1 MLQRDKNQ
9 DNTLNAIKKFD
20 HLISTSKNRIIT
32 VQRILTNQYLL
43 LSGIVLLAL
52 VLRFYKLGEWSFW
65 WDEMFTV
72 RDAQNVFAD
81 FLNASPITFVLTH
94 YSIAI
99 FGLSEWSAR
108 LGAALIGVITVPV
121 LFFMVRKIFGINVA
135 LIASLLLAI
144 SPWHLYWSQNARFY
158 AALLLLYSLTLF
170 SFYLWVEKREKKYLF
185 LSAVFLAI
193 AIWEKMSVLY
203 IVPVI
208 VLFLILSTGMPTK
221 RKIKENLKYIAY
233 FGIFLL
239 ILVALFARRLL
250 LEPFLLFDLNLGWLN
265 NNPFWIVSG
274 VVYYIGVPTFII
286 ATIGIGYL
294 LVKDRKAGLLFG
306 LSAYLPLILTAGLSL
321 ITFTANRYVFITLT
335 SWILLASIAANELI
349 KHTQGPMRLLSLSC
363 LLVLILSPLS
373 ENVLYFQYQNGNRD
387 NWKAAFQYIQTH
399 RQENDIVVSANH
411 LIGNYYMQE
420 TTLRMEAFDLNTIN
434 EFERRIWFVEDMN
447 VLEKWPETHRWIT
460 TNTNLMAIFD
470 VVVQAR
476 NFKMRVYLY
485 DPTNP

>member
-32 VQRILTNQYLL
+32 VQRILVNQYLL
-43 LSGIVLLAL
+43 LTSIVLLAL
-52 VLRFYKLGEWSFW
+52 VLRLYKLGEWSFW
-65 WDEMFTV
+65 GDEMFTL
-72 RDAQNVFAD
+72 RNAQNVFAD
-81 FLNASPITFVLTH
+81 FLNTSPITFVLTH

-108 LGAALIGVITVPV
+108 LGPALIGVITVPV
-121 LFFMVRKIFGINVA
+121 LFFMVRKMFGVNIA
-135 LIASLLLAI
+135 LIFTILLAV

-158 AALLLLYSLTLF
+158 AAILLLYSLTLF
-170 SFYLWVEKREKKYLF
+170 FFYLWVENREKKYLV
-185 LSAVFLAI
+185 LSTVFLAVG
-193 AIWEKMSVLY
+193 IWEKMSVLF
-203 IVPVI
+203 IVPV
-208 VLFLILSTGMPTK
+208 LLMFLILNGGVPSK
-221 RKIKENLKYIAY
+221 DKIKKNLRYIVF

-239 ILVALFARRLL
+239 AVISLFARPLL
-250 LEPFLLFDLNLGWLN
+250 ADPFLILNLNFGWTN
-265 NNPFWIVSG
+265 NNPFWIIAG

-306 LSAYLPLILTAGLSL
+306 LSAYLPLIMTAGLSL
-321 ITFTANRYVFITLT
+321 VTFTANRYVFITLT
-335 SWILLASIAANELI
+335 SWLLLASIGLYELI
-349 KHTQGPMRLLSLSC
+349 KDSRGPVRLVSLGC
-363 LLVLILSPLS
+363 LLVLVLTPLS
-373 ENVLYFQYQNGNRD
+373 ENVLYYQYQNGNRD
-387 NWKAAFQYIQTH
+387 NWKAAFTYI
-399 RQENDIVVSANH
+399 ENNKQHDDLIVSANH
-411 LIGNYYMQE
+411 LIGNFYMQNSII
-420 TTLRMEAFDLNTIN
+420 RMESADLDAISKMD
-434 EFERRIWFVEDMN
+434 RRIWFVEDMN

-460 TNTNLMAIFD
+460 TNTNLMAVFD

>member
-1 MLQRDKNQ
+1 MDIPLSVKTYIDK
-9 DNTLNAIKKFD
+9 L
-20 HLISTSKNRIIT
+20 SPTSKIRVIA
-32 VQRILTNQYLL
+32 VQRILVNQYLL
-43 LSGIVLLAL
+43 LTSIVLLAL

-65 WDEMFTV
+65 WDEMFTL
-72 RDAQNVFAD
+72 RDVQNVFAD
-81 FLNASPITFVLTH
+81 FLNASPITFVLMH

-108 LGAALIGVITVPV
+108 LGPALIGIITVPV

-170 SFYLWVEKREKKYLF
+170 SFYLWVDKREKKYLA
-185 LSAVFLAI
+185 LSAVFLAV

-221 RKIKENLKYIAY
+221 GMIKKNLKYIAY

-306 LSAYLPLILTAGLSL
+306 LSAYLPLIMTAGLSMV
-321 ITFTANRYVFITLT
+321 TFTANRYVFITLT

>member
-1 MLQRDKNQ
+1 LE
-9 DNTLNAIKKFD
+9 TFLKFVSNFYQLKTRLLD
-20 HLISTSKNRIIT
+20 IQEL
-32 VQRILTNQYLL
+32 LTNQFLL
-43 LSGIVLLAL
+43 LSGIIILATG
-52 VLRFYKLGEWSFW
+52 LRFYKLGEWSFW
-65 WDEMFTV
+65 WDEMFTL
-72 RDAQNVFAD
+72 RDVQNVFAD
-81 FLNASPITFVLTH
+81 RFSSSPITFGLTH
-94 YSIAI
+94 FSINI
-99 FGLSEWSAR
+99 FGINEWSAR
-108 LGAALIGVITVPV
+108 LAPAIIGIVTIPL
-121 LFFMVRKIFGINVA
+121 LFFFIKKMFGINVA

-158 AALLLLYSLTLF
+158 AAILLLYSLTLF
-170 SFYLWVEKREKKYLF
+170 SFYLWIEKREKKYLV
-185 LSAVFLAI
+185 LSAVFLAV

-221 RKIKENLKYIAY
+221 GRIKENLKYIAY

-265 NNPFWIVSG
+265 NNPFWIVAG

-294 LVKDRKAGLLFG
+294 LVKDRKAGLLLG

-335 SWILLASIAANELI
+335 SWILLASISANELI

-373 ENVLYFQYQNGNRD
+373 ENVLYYQYQNGNRD
-387 NWKAAFQYIQTH
+387 NWKVAFAYI
-399 RQENDIVVSANH
+399 ENNKQQDDLIVSANH
-411 LIGNYYMQE
+411 LIGNYYMQNTTIPME
-420 TTLRMEAFDLNTIN
+420 TIEPDTIGKMN
-434 EFERRIWFVEDMN
+434 QRIWFVEDMN
-447 VLEKWPETHRWIT
+447 VLEKWPETHMWIT
-460 TNTNLMAIFD
+460 TNANLMATFD